1 MKEETFDEILSSG
14 LKYEDARSKTE
25 CFNLKEDAFLAVH
38 SSAEL
43 SRSFSWSS
51 PQARKEEE
59 TKLGLRDGGGAPW
72 SYYPPAAQPFLIFNF
87 IGFFHHRK

>member
-1 MKEETFDEILSSG
+1 MKEETFDEILSSE
-14 LKYEDARSKTE
+14 LKYEDARSTIGR
-25 CFNLKEDAFLAVH
+25 FNLNEDAFLAVH
-38 SSAEL
+38 SSAEQ
-43 SRSFSWSS
+43 SRSFSLSS
-51 PQARKEEE
+51 PQARKEE